1 MQHCFRFLFVLVTV
15 APRFLAGQSS
25 RCADSRI
32 TGDRVGVIR
41 IGMPLDS
48 VRERCRIVRDTV
60 EMDEGEPVHIVYAFV
75 GHDTLGIVVLRDSVS
90 MITVRRPGFATK
102 DSIRVGTP
110 LSRYLV
116 GRHPSILVGEG
127 RVVLL
132 DRDHC
137 GNSFSL
143 SAEAYRRLP
152 LTAASLAR
160 LPRSTVI
167 DEIFVRGTSTKP
179 PSARCD

>member
-1 MQHCFRFLFVLVTV
+1 MQHCFRFLLVLVTV
-15 APRFLAGQSS
+15 APRLVAAQSS

-32 TGDRVGVIR
+32 TGDRVGVIH

-48 VRERCRIVRDTV
+48 VRERCRIVRDTA
-60 EMDEGEPVHIVYAFV
+60 EMDEGESVRVVYALV
-75 GHDTLGIVVLRDSVS
+75 GHDTLRMAVLRDSVW

-116 GRHPSILVGEG
+116 SRHPSILVGEG
-127 RVVLL
+127 RVVLV

-137 GNSFSL
+137 GNSFAL

-152 LTAASLAR
+152 LTSASLAR

-167 DEIFVRGTSTKP
+167 DEIIVRGTSTRP
-179 PSARCD
+179 PGKRCD